1 MQSIVIGICGGT
13 GSGKTTLASRIKS
26 AFGQDAVMLSMD
38 SYYKSNRD
46 IPFEE
51 RVKINYDHP
60 DSFDTDLL
68 VEHMR
73 KLKNGETIYHPVYDF
88 TQYMRT
94 DEVKETKSAKVIIL
108 EGLLNF
114 YNADLLKLQDIKIY
128 RRRRTHTSQNHA
140 RRKRAGKK
148 PRIRRQSISDDRR
161 TYVRAFYRT
170 NQTPCRYHSSRGRLQ
185 RGCLRNDSQCDI
197 AQNQQLKVQIRR
209 YKHLVPSNYTRI
221 IKEKTTTL
229 FCKTSGRNDCFCKK
243 YK

>member
-1 MQSIVIGICGGT
+1 MGGMESIVIGICGGT

-60 DSFDTDLL
+60 DSFDTGLL

-73 KLKNGETIYHPVYDF
+73 KLKNGETIFHPVYDF
-88 TQYMRT
+88 AQYMRT

-114 YNADLLKLQDIKIY
+114 YNEELLELQDIKIFVDTDADVRIL
-128 RRRRTHTSQNHA
+128 RRILRDV
-140 RRKRAGKK
+140 KE
-148 PRIRRQSISDDRR
+148 
-161 TYVRAFYRT
+161 
-170 NQTPCRYHSSRGRLQ
+170 RGRSLESVVNQ
-185 RGCLRNDSQCDI
+185 YLTTVKPMYEHFIEPTKRVADIIVPEGGYNDVAYEMI
-197 AQNQQLKVQIRR
+197 VNAIL
-209 YKHLVPSNYTRI
+209 HRI
-221 IKEKTTTL
+221 NK
-229 FCKTSGRNDCFCKK
+229 
-243 YK
+243 

>member
-1 MQSIVIGICGGT
+1 MGGMESIVIGICGGT

-60 DSFDTDLL
+60 DSFDTGLL

-73 KLKNGETIYHPVYDF
+73 KLKNGETIFHPVYDF
-88 TQYMRT
+88 AQYMRT

-114 YNADLLKLQDIKIY
+114 YNEELLELQDIKIFVDTDADVRIL
-128 RRRRTHTSQNHA
+128 RRI
-140 RRKRAGKK
+140 
-148 PRIRRQSISDDRR
+148 IRD
-161 TYVRAFYRT
+161 VKE
-170 NQTPCRYHSSRGRLQ
+170 RGRSLESVVNQ
-185 RGCLRNDSQCDI
+185 YLTTVKPMYEHFIEPTKRVADI
-197 AQNQQLKVQIRR
+197 I
-209 YKHLVPSNYTRI
+209 VPEGGYNEVAYEMIVNAILHRI
-221 IKEKTTTL
+221 NK
-229 FCKTSGRNDCFCKK
+229 
-243 YK
+243 

>member
-1 MQSIVIGICGGT
+1 MESIVIGICGGT

-60 DSFDTDLL
+60 DSFDTGLL

-73 KLKNGETIYHPVYDF
+73 KLKNGETIFHPVYDF
-88 TQYMRT
+88 AQYMRT

-114 YNADLLKLQDIKIY
+114 YNEELLGLQDIKIFVDTDADVRIL
-128 RRRRTHTSQNHA
+128 RRILRDV
-140 RRKRAGKK
+140 KE
-148 PRIRRQSISDDRR
+148 
-161 TYVRAFYRT
+161 
-170 NQTPCRYHSSRGRLQ
+170 RGRSLESVVNQ
-185 RGCLRNDSQCDI
+185 YLTTVKPMYEHFIEPTKRVADI
-197 AQNQQLKVQIRR
+197 I
-209 YKHLVPSNYTRI
+209 VPEGGYNEVAYEMIVNAILHRI
-221 IKEKTTTL
+221 NK
-229 FCKTSGRNDCFCKK
+229 
-243 YK
+243 

>member
-114 YNADLLKLQDIKIY
+114 YNADLLKLQDIKIFVDTDADVRIL
-128 RRRRTHTSQNHA
+128 RRIMRDVKER
-140 RRKRAGKK
+140 GKK
-148 PRIRRQSISDDRR
+148 PRIRRQSISDDRQ

-170 NQTPCRYHSSRGRLQ
+170 NQTPCRYHSSRGRVQ
-185 RGCLRNDSQCDI
+185 RGCLRDDSQCDI
-197 AQNQQLKVQIRR
+197 AQNQQLKMQIRR
-209 YKHLVPSNYTRI
+209 YKHLVQSNNTRI
-221 IKEKTTTL
+221 IKEKTTI
-229 FCKTSGRNDCFCKK
+229 
-243 YK
+243 